1 MPANVRILRLLIP
14 ALALGVV
21 VTIQVVYFNRGFIP
35 GDAFTY
41 LAAGERLNDGHL
53 LYALSPGD
61 RRVDLKPPY
70 WTVPLLSP
78 PPIAVLF
85 RPLALIPNDLG
96 PYVWWAVCI
105 VSIVGT
111 MVIMLRRRPI
121 LVGLAVLVLAI
132 PIVYEIGVGN
142 LNSLLLAGIVG
153 AWYLL
158 VRRFDIG
165 AGVVIAGMTALKLTP
180 VVLAWWLITQRR
192 WTAFRAFVVAGLAI
206 AVVSLLG
213 AGLPAHLE
221 YLGIIRQTSTAGTS
235 DLSLAGLARAVGVD
249 PGVAGVLPAIA
260 LVAGFVAIW
269 LLRERPGAAY
279 SVAVVTML
287 AGSPVV
293 NVNWYTVLLAALA
306 PVVWPLSPAAT
317 ADPTADPTADLTA
330 DPTAVDHAGAPADAS
345 EGSAGATAGV

>member
-1 MPANVRILRLLIP
+1 MLRLLIP

-21 VTIQVVYFNRGFIP
+21 VAIQIVYFNRGFIP

-61 RRVDLKPPY
+61 RPVDLKPPY

-78 PPIAVLF
+78 PPIAVMF

-111 MVIMLRRRPI
+111 VLIMLRRRPI
-121 LVGLAVLVLAI
+121 LIGLAVLLLSI

-158 VRRFDIG
+158 VRRSDVG

-180 VVLAWWLITQRR
+180 VVLAWWLVTQRR
-192 WTAFRAFVVAGLAI
+192 WSAVRAFVVGGLAI
-206 AVVSLLG
+206 GVVSLLG

-221 YLGIIRQTSTAGTS
+221 YLGIVRQTSTAGAS
-235 DLSLAGLARAVGVD
+235 DLSLAGLARAAGVD
-249 PGVAGVLPAIA
+249 PGLASVLPALA
-260 LVAGFVAIW
+260 LVAGFVSVW
-269 LLRERPGAAY
+269 LLRDRPGLAY
-279 SVAVVTML
+279 AVAVVTML
-287 AGSPVV
+287 VGSPVV
-293 NVNWYTVLLAALA
+293 NVNWFTVLLAALA
-306 PVVWPLSPAAT
+306 PVVWPLRAAAT
-317 ADPTADPTADLTA
+317 ADPTPGSTPLDSA
-330 DPTAVDHAGAPADAS
+330 AGPGDTS
-345 EGSAGATAGV
+345 EGSAGATAGT